1 MELES
6 RPNPFTTR
14 AGHAAPA
21 ETANAKRTPL
31 TVDATLISSDRI
43 DPVQGLC
50 KKRCAR
56 SALLVTTVAVPHEVL
71 GEHGNT
77 PQSICVPQN
86 RSQLEQL
93 QVQKQLVRVWA
104 ANALHRVHQL
114 RLVCELSRKTRHRT
128 QRAKSTQTRFQSS

>member
-71 GEHGNT
+71 GAEEHFT
-77 PQSICVPQN
+77 AAFAV
-86 RSQLEQL
+86 
-93 QVQKQLVRVWA
+93 VQT
-104 ANALHRVHQL
+104 HRV
-114 RLVCELSRKTRHRT
+114 SRPRWYCR
-128 QRAKSTQTRFQSS
+128 